1 MMKLLVNVKAGENMN
16 KKSIKV
22 TNRLHRIKLKK
33 SYHTMKIKSRLSRL
47 IVMRFRFWR
56 KSDMRIINSIT
67 YRTYKYLIN
76 QASMKVKIPSSFCE
90 NGCS

>member
-1 MMKLLVNVKAGENMN
+1 MKLLVKVKAGENMT
-16 KKSIKV
+16 KKSNKV

-33 SYHTMKIKSRLSRL
+33 SYHTMKIKSRLLRL

-67 YRTYKYLIN
+67 YRMYKYLIN
-76 QASMKVKIPSSFCE
+76 QPSIKVKIPSSFCE